1 MKRILT
7 ALTAAVVLA
16 LALAASAETPASA
29 ASPGAADLPAEKHLK
44 NLRMLTDDG
53 ENAEAYFAFG
63 MDKLIFQTTHGDLE
77 CDQIFTMDL
86 DGSDKTMVSTGQGR
100 TTCSYFLPG
109 DRKIIYA
116 STHGAD
122 ADCPPKPDYSRG
134 YVWPIYSSFELYV
147 ANADGS
153 DPQVLLPH
161 PGYDA
166 EATISPK
173 GDRIVFTSQRDGD
186 LDIYTCNLDGSD
198 LKRLTDALGYDG
210 GPFFSWDGD
219 QIVYRSYHPKTE
231 AEIARYQELLADE
244 LIEPGNFQIWV
255 MDADGSNKRQITHN
269 DAANFAPFFH
279 PSDRKIIFCSSLDSA
294 NPRRPDFNL
303 WLINTD
309 GTGLEQVTFFDG
321 FDGFPMFTADGS
333 KLVFASN
340 RNNRNPRDTNVFIG
354 DWVE

>member
-1 MKRILT
+1 MKRIVTVWLAAALLALPLT
-7 ALTAAVVLA
+7 AW
-16 LALAASAETPASA
+16 AEHHENGPD
-29 ASPGAADLPAEKHLK
+29 GADLPAEKHLK

-53 ENAEAYFAFG
+53 ENAEAYFSYG

-86 DGSDKTMVSTGQGR
+86 DGSNKTMVSTGQGR

-109 DRKIIYA
+109 DQKIIYA

-122 ADCPPKPDYSRG
+122 ADCPPRPDFSRG
-134 YVWPIYSSFELYV
+134 YVWPIYSTFELYV

-161 PGYDA
+161 EGYDA
-166 EATISPK
+166 EATISPQ
-173 GDRIVFTSQRDGD
+173 GDRIVFTSMRDGD

-198 LKRLTDALGYDG
+198 LQRLTDTLGYDG

-231 AEIARYQELLADE
+231 AEIQRYRDLLADE

-269 DAANFAPFFH
+269 EAANFAPFFH
-279 PSDRKIIFCSSLDSA
+279 PSDQKIIFCSSLNST

-303 WLINTD
+303 WTINTD

-321 FDGFPMFTADGS
+321 FDGFPMFTADGT

-340 RNNRNPRDTNVFIG
+340 RNNRNPRDTNVFIA